1 MVWWIRAPW
10 RIRCIPIP
18 PIHTATAPGHVIRPG
33 DEPVQRHRDIR
44 HYFAHVSIP
53 LSDLDVS
60 VRSGEAPARCDAT
73 GGRSPSADYDREKIE
88 YKFIDLNINVVD
100 SGLVED

>member
-1 MVWWIRAPW
+1 
-10 RIRCIPIP
+10 
-18 PIHTATAPGHVIRPG
+18 
-33 DEPVQRHRDIR
+33 
-44 HYFAHVSIP
+44 
-53 LSDLDVS
+53 LDVS